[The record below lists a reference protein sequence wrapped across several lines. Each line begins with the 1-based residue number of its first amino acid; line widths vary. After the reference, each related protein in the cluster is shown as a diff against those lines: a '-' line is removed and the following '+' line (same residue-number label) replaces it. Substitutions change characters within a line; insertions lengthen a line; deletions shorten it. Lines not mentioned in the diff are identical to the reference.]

1 MKLRN
6 IKKEKERVEVY
17 YKQILKLANC
27 LHIMATDT
35 YFTIVFKAILHPCI

>member
-27 LHIMATDT
+27 LDIMAMDT
-35 YFTIVFKAILHPCI
+35 YFTVAFKAILHPCI